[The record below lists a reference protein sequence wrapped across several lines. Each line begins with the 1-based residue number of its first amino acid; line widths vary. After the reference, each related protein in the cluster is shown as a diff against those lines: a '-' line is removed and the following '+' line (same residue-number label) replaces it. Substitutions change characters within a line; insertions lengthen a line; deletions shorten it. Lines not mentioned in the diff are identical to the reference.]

1 MEKQNRQPKRS
12 TEAHLE
18 LVNGVFKTVGLRNLG
33 SVSDQ
38 SQTHVTCALLSI
50 SESWILSL
58 TKPAWG
64 GKGGRE
70 KIRELKYEGYIEII
84 GSGHDLIHLVM

>member
-1 MEKQNRQPKRS
+1 MEKQNIQPKRS

-38 SQTHVTCALLSI
+38 G
-50 SESWILSL
+50 ED
-58 TKPAWG
+58 
-64 GKGGRE
+64 KGNMRD
-70 KIRELKYEGYIEII
+70 I
-84 GSGHDLIHLVM
+84 

>member
-12 TEAHLE
+12 TEARLE
-18 LVNGVFKTVGLRNLG
+18 LVNGVFKTVGLR

-64 GKGGRE
+64 EGEGGGAGR
-70 KIRELKYEGYIEII
+70 R
-84 GSGHDLIHLVM
+84 

>member
-1 MEKQNRQPKRS
+1 MEKQNRRPKKS

-38 SQTHVTCALLSI
+38 SQTPVTCALLSI

-58 TKPAWG
+58 TKPACGEG
-64 GKGGRE
+64 GAGR
-70 KIRELKYEGYIEII
+70 R
-84 GSGHDLIHLVM
+84 

>member
-1 MEKQNRQPKRS
+1 MEKQNRWPKRS
-12 TEAHLE
+12 TEARLE

-38 SQTHVTCALLSI
+38 SQTHITCALLSI

-58 TKPAWG
+58 TKPAG
-64 GKGGRE
+64 GGRGAE
-70 KIRELKYEGYIEII
+70 RR
-84 GSGHDLIHLVM
+84 

>member
-1 MEKQNRQPKRS
+1 MEKQNRRPKRS
-12 TEAHLE
+12 TEARLE
-18 LVNGVFKTVGLRNLG
+18 LVNGVFKTVGLKNLG

-64 GKGGRE
+64 EGGRGQGE
-70 KIRELKYEGYIEII
+70 DKGIKI
-84 GSGHDLIHLVM
+84 

>member
-1 MEKQNRQPKRS
+1 MEKQNIQPKRS

-38 SQTHVTCALLSI
+38 FQTHVTCALLSI

-58 TKPAWG
+58 TKPARG
-64 GKGGRE
+64 GGGGQGEYKGNMRD
-70 KIRELKYEGYIEII
+70 I
-84 GSGHDLIHLVM
+84 

>member
-1 MEKQNRQPKRS
+1 MEKQNRRPKRS
-12 TEAHLE
+12 TEARLE

-64 GKGGRE
+64 EGGQGEDKGI
-70 KIRELKYEGYIEII
+70 KI
-84 GSGHDLIHLVM
+84 

>member
-1 MEKQNRQPKRS
+1 MEKQNRRPKRS
-12 TEAHLE
+12 TEARLE
-18 LVNGVFKTVGLRNLG
+18 LVNGVFKTVGLKNHG

-64 GKGGRE
+64 EGGRGQGE
-70 KIRELKYEGYIEII
+70 DKGIKI
-84 GSGHDLIHLVM
+84 

>member
-1 MEKQNRQPKRS
+1 MEKQNRRPKRS
-12 TEAHLE
+12 TEARLE
-18 LVNGVFKTVGLRNLG
+18 LVNGAFKTVGLRNLG

-38 SQTHVTCALLSI
+38 SQTHVTCHCALLSI

-64 GKGGRE
+64 GRGAER
-70 KIRELKYEGYIEII
+70 R
-84 GSGHDLIHLVM
+84 

>member
-1 MEKQNRQPKRS
+1 MEKQNRRPKRS
-12 TEAHLE
+12 TEARLE
-18 LVNGVFKTVGLRNLG
+18 LVNGVFKTVGLKNLG

-58 TKPAWG
+58 TKPALG
-64 GKGGRE
+64 EGGRGQGE
-70 KIRELKYEGYIEII
+70 DKGIKI
-84 GSGHDLIHLVM
+84 

>member
-12 TEAHLE
+12 TEARLE
-18 LVNGVFKTVGLRNLG
+18 LVNGVFKNVDLR

-64 GKGGRE
+64 EGGQGEDKGI
-70 KIRELKYEGYIEII
+70 KI
-84 GSGHDLIHLVM
+84 

>member
-12 TEAHLE
+12 TEACLE

-38 SQTHVTCALLSI
+38 SQTHVTSALFSI
-50 SESWILSL
+50 SESWIL
-58 TKPAWG
+58 T
-64 GKGGRE
+64 
-70 KIRELKYEGYIEII
+70 
-84 GSGHDLIHLVM
+84 

>member
-1 MEKQNRQPKRS
+1 MIPSGKQNIQP
-12 TEAHLE
+12 EARLE
-18 LVNGVFKTVGLRNLG
+18 LVNGVFKTVGLRNLA

-58 TKPAWG
+58 TKSCEQRPFDLQG
-64 GKGGRE
+64 
-70 KIRELKYEGYIEII
+70 YEVYIEII